1 MSGGRD
7 RARSAADDGEQL
19 DAFTEELSTFT
30 DADAPSLVFEIGGK
44 SIAITQVV
52 PNALLWDQLM

>member
-1 MSGGRD
+1 MSSGRD
-7 RARSAADDGEQL
+7 RARGAADDEEQL

-44 SIAITQVV
+44 NIAITQVI
-52 PNALLWDQLM
+52 PNASSAVRLS